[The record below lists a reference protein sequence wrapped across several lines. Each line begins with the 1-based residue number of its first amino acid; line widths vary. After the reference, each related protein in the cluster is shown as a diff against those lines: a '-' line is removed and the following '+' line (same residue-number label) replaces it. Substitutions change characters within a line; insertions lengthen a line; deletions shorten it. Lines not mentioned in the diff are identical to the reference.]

1 MRLVHLSDIHLGF
14 RQYQRQTPAGINQ
27 READV
32 AISLRRVIDRVI
44 ELKPDLVLIAGDV
57 FHAVRPSNPAILHAF
72 HQFSRL
78 RQALPDAT
86 VVMVAGNHDTP
97 RMAETRC
104 ILPLFAPLGINVVE
118 GEAKRIP
125 FHEHDLSILAVPDM
139 GKTPSLEPDANA
151 KYNILLL
158 HGEIEGVL
166 PRSGRELD
174 RRPMGITQK
183 ELGAERWDYVALGHY
198 HVYRQIEPNAFY
210 SGSLDYTSTN
220 SWGEIAE
227 EREIWRELAEERKTG
242 TGGKGI
248 IEHDI
253 STGAHTF
260 HSIPPLRE
268 WVDLPP
274 LSGAGLSP
282 ASLDEAI
289 RATVGDFE
297 GGIDDK
303 IVRLV
308 VRDVPRH
315 ILRELDH
322 KALREYKRR
331 ALQFHLDTRR
341 PDIVRPETGQAAPGR
356 RASLADTVRDKLR
369 SRVLT
374 EDIDREALVELGLHY
389 LREADLVAGP
399 AEEEAIA

>member
-14 RQYQRQTPAGINQ
+14 RQYQRQTPTGINQ

-32 AISLRRVIDRVI
+32 AASLRRVIDKVI
-44 ELKPDLVLIAGDV
+44 DLKPELVLIAGDV

-78 RQALPDAT
+78 MEMLPGAT

-97 RMAETRC
+97 RTAETGC
-104 ILPLFAPLGINVVE
+104 ILRLFSPLGINVVE
-118 GEAKRIP
+118 GEPKRIP
-125 FHEHDLSILAVPDM
+125 FPEHDLSILAVPDM
-139 GKTPSLEPDANA
+139 GKTPPFEPDPHA

-174 RRPMGITQK
+174 RRPMGITEQ
-183 ELGAERWDYVALGHY
+183 ELGAENWDYVALGHY
-198 HVYRQIEPNAFY
+198 HVYRQIKPNTFY
-210 SGSLDYTSTN
+210 AGSIDYTSTN
-220 SWGEIAE
+220 SWGEMAE
-227 EREIWRELAEERKTG
+227 EKATKN
-242 TGGKGI
+242 GGKGI
-248 IEHDI
+248 IEHDLA
-253 STGAHTF
+253 TGAHTF
-260 HSIPPLRE
+260 HPIPPLRQ

-289 RATVGDFE
+289 RGALDDCE
-297 GGIDDK
+297 GGIEDK

-308 VRDVPRH
+308 VSDVPRH

-322 KALREYKRR
+322 KALREYKRK

-341 PDIVRPETGQAAPGR
+341 PEIVRPDAGQGAPGR

-374 EDIDREALVELGLHY
+374 ENIDREVLVELGLHY

-399 AEEEAIA
+399 TEEEGVA

>member
-14 RQYQRQTPAGINQ
+14 RQYQRQTPTGINQ

-32 AISLRRVIDRVI
+32 AVSLRRVLDKVI

-78 RQALPDAT
+78 MRALPEST

-97 RMAETRC
+97 RTAETGC
-104 ILPLFAPLGINVVE
+104 ILRLFSPLGINVVE
-118 GEAKRIP
+118 GEPKRIP
-125 FHEHDLSILAVPDM
+125 FPEHDLSILAVPDM
-139 GKTPSLEPDANA
+139 GKTPPFEPDPHA
-151 KYNILLL
+151 KHNILLL
-158 HGEIEGVL
+158 HGEIEGIL

-174 RRPMGITQK
+174 RRPMGITEQ
-183 ELGAERWDYVALGHY
+183 ELGADRWDYVALGHY
-198 HVYRQIEPNAFY
+198 HVYRQIAPTAYY

-220 SWGEIAE
+220 SWGEMAE
-227 EREIWRELAEERKTG
+227 EREINL
-242 TGGKGI
+242 GGKGF
-248 IEHDI
+248 IEHDL
-253 STGAHTF
+253 STGAHKF
-260 HSIPPLRE
+260 HAVPPLRE
-268 WVDLPP
+268 WIDLPS

-289 RATVGDFE
+289 RETVDNLT

-322 KALREYKRR
+322 KALREYKRK

-341 PDIVRPETGQAAPGR
+341 PDIVRPDAGQGAPGR

-374 EDIDREALVELGLHY
+374 ENIDRETLVELGLHY

-399 AEEEAIA
+399 AEEDAIA

>member
-32 AISLRRVIDRVI
+32 AVSLRRVIDKVI
-44 ELKPDLVLIAGDV
+44 ELKPELVLIAGDV
-57 FHAVRPSNPAILHAF
+57 FHSVRPSNPAILHAF
-72 HQFSRL
+72 HQFKRL
-78 RQALPDAT
+78 MEMLPDAT
-86 VVMVAGNHDTP
+86 VVMIAGNHDTP
-97 RMAETRC
+97 RTAETGC
-104 ILPLFAPLGINVVE
+104 ILRLFSPLGINVVE
-118 GEAKRIP
+118 GEPKRIP
-125 FHEHDLSILAVPDM
+125 FPAHDLSILAVPDM
-139 GKTPSLEPDANA
+139 GKTPPFEPDPHA
-151 KYNILLL
+151 KYNVLLL

-174 RRPMGITQK
+174 RRPMGITEQ
-183 ELGAERWDYVALGHY
+183 ELHAELWDYIALGHY
-198 HVYRQIEPNAFY
+198 HVYRQIAPNAFY

-220 SWGEIAE
+220 SWGE
-227 EREIWRELAEERKTG
+227 LAEEDATKN
-242 TGGKGI
+242 GGKGI
-248 IEHDI
+248 IEHDLA
-253 STGAHTF
+253 TGTHTF
-260 HSIPPLRE
+260 HPIPPLRK

-289 RATVGDFE
+289 REALDE
-297 GGIDDK
+297 SEDGIDDK

-322 KALREYKRR
+322 RALREYKRK

-341 PDIVRPETGQAAPGR
+341 PEIVRPDAGQGGPGR

-369 SRVLT
+369 SRTLT
-374 EDIDREALVELGLHY
+374 ENIDREVLVELGLHY

-399 AEEEAIA
+399 SEEEGLA

>member
-32 AISLRRVIDRVI
+32 AISLRRVIDKVI
-44 ELKPDLVLIAGDV
+44 GLKPDLVLIAGDV

-72 HQFSRL
+72 NEFSRL
-78 RQALPDAT
+78 RQMLPDAT

-104 ILPLFAPLGINVVE
+104 ILPLFAPLGITVVA
-118 GEAKRIP
+118 GEPKRIT

-139 GKTPSLEPDANA
+139 GNAPSLEPDRSA

-166 PRSGRELD
+166 PRYGRELD
-174 RRPMGITQK
+174 RRPMGITQR

-198 HVYRQIEPNAFY
+198 HVYRSVAPNAFY

-220 SWGEIAE
+220 SWGEMAE
-227 EREIWRELAEERKTG
+227 EGAMEN
-242 TGGKGI
+242 GGKGI
-248 IEHDI
+248 IEHDLA
-253 STGAHTF
+253 SGAHTF
-260 HSIPPLRE
+260 HVIPPLRR
-268 WVDLPP
+268 WVDLPS

-289 RATVGDFE
+289 RAALDNCE
-297 GGIDDK
+297 GGIDGK

-322 KALREYKRR
+322 KAIREYKRK
-331 ALQFHLDTRR
+331 ALEFHLDTRR
-341 PDIVRPETGQAAPGR
+341 PEIVRQGQAAPGR

-369 SRVLT
+369 SRALT
-374 EDIDREALVELGLHY
+374 ENIDRETLVELGLHY

-399 AEEEAIA
+399 AEEDAIA

>member
-14 RQYQRQTPAGINQ
+14 RQYQRQTPMGINQ

-32 AISLRRVIDRVI
+32 AISLRRVIDKVI
-44 ELKPDLVLIAGDV
+44 ELTPDLVLIAGDV
-57 FHAVRPSNPAILHAF
+57 FHAVRPSNPAILYGF
-72 HQFSRL
+72 QEFLRL
-78 RQALPDAT
+78 RQMLPDASI
-86 VVMVAGNHDTP
+86 VMVAGNHDTP
-97 RMAETRC
+97 RTAENVS
-104 ILPLFAPLGINVVE
+104 ILRLFGQLGITVVE
-118 GEAKRIP
+118 KEATRIT
-125 FHEHDLSILAVPDM
+125 FHERDLSILAVPDM
-139 GKTPSLEPDANA
+139 GIAPSFESDPAA
-151 KYNILLL
+151 KYNVLLL

-174 RRPMGITQK
+174 RRPMGITRQ
-183 ELGAERWDYVALGHY
+183 ELHPERWDYIALGHY

-220 SWGEIAE
+220 SWGEMTE
-227 EREIWRELAEERKTG
+227 EREMGI
-242 TGGKGI
+242 GGKGI

-260 HSIPPLRE
+260 HPIPPLRE

-289 RATVGDFE
+289 RETVDSLE

-308 VRDVPRH
+308 VKDVPRH

-322 KALREYKRR
+322 KTLREYKRK

-374 EDIDREALVELGLHY
+374 ENIDRDALVELGLHY

-399 AEEEAIA
+399 AVEEATA